1 MAPTKADLHAC
12 LLETPGCARLVALMA
27 MKPSERTLS
36 ALMVRATQAV
46 DDMPVKDLPLLV
58 AALASLVPK
67 HKFHEVKK
75 TERAAA
81 LKRNTLMTELH
92 NQFQKETDGQ

>member
-12 LLETPGCARLVALMA
+12 LLQAPSCARLIALMA
-27 MKPSERTLS
+27 MKPSDRTLG
-36 ALMVRATQAV
+36 ALMTQATQAV
-46 DDMPVKDLPLLV
+46 NEMTVKDLPLLV

-67 HKFHEVKK
+67 HKFHAVKK

-81 LKRNTLMTELH
+81 LKRNTFMTELH
-92 NQFQKETDGQ
+92 NQVMKETNEQ

>member
-12 LLETPGCARLVALMA
+12 LLQSFSAARLVALLA
-27 MKPSERTLS
+27 AEPGDRPIDE
-36 ALMVRATQAV
+36 LMVRARQAIDGTTV
-46 DDMPVKDLPLLV
+46 EELPLLV

-67 HKFHEVKK
+67 HKFHAVKK

-81 LKRNTLMTELH
+81 GMRNAAWTALQ
-92 NQFQKETDGQ
+92 NQFLKETHGQ

>member
-12 LLETPGCARLVALMA
+12 LLQAPSAAGLIALLA
-27 MKPSERTLS
+27 LEPSERTLN
-36 ALMVRATQAV
+36 ALMVKARQAIDGTTV
-46 DDMPVKDLPLLV
+46 GELPLLV

-67 HKFHEVKK
+67 HKFHAVKK

-81 LKRNTLMTELH
+81 LKRSEFMAELH